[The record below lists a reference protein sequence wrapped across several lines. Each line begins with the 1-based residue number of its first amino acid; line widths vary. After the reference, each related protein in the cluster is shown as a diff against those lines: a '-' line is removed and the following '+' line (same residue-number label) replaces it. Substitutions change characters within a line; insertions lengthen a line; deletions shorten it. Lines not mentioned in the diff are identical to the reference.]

1 LQTEQDRLDIIHHV
15 NLLMLGGNLLTA
27 PIPKDPQMILDI
39 GTGTGIWAIDAG
51 EKYPSAKVIGT
62 DLSPIQPNW
71 YD

>member
-1 LQTEQDRLDIIHHV
+1 MLD
-15 NLLMLGGNLLTA
+15 GELLTA

-71 YD
+71 